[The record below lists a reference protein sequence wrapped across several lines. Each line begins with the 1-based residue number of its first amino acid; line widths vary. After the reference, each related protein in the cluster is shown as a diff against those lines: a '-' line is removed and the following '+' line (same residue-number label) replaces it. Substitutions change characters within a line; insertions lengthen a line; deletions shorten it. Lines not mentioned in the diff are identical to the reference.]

1 MPSLKRKIRKVVK
14 RVSMNMGSV
23 IGGLVGAAAGT
34 WLGGAIAK
42 SPHSIDDF
50 KNVLKSSSVQDQMAS
65 ALFCR
70 ELPQEYVDR
79 WSVEFL
85 LWKESQTGNRE
96 EKKG

>member
-1 MPSLKRKIRKVVK
+1 
-14 RVSMNMGSV
+14 
-23 IGGLVGAAAGT
+23 
-34 WLGGAIAK
+34 
-42 SPHSIDDF
+42 
-50 KNVLKSSSVQDQMAS
+50 MAS